1 MWGQE
6 TPKQTK
12 TSQTNKQTETQAYS
26 DREQIGVGQMGG
38 DWGMGEMDEGVKRSK
53 LLFIK

>member
-38 DWGMGEMDEGVKRSK
+38 DWGMGEKDEGVKRSK